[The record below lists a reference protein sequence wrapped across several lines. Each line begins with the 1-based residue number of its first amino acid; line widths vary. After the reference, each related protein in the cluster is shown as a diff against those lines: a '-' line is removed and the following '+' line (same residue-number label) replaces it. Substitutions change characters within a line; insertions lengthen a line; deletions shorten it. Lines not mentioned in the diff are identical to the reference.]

1 MLSPDGRV
9 VMVSGANRGIGL
21 AVARCLYEKG
31 YRLSLGGR
39 DAAKL
44 AASVG
49 DLTAVAARLPDPPV
63 LATCLWFTAE
73 GECLPAPAGH
83 AELIRQRM
91 GLHPSIGGDLR
102 ASACRNRG
110 WLALER
116 EEAGRITLWHHSR
129 SHPAASNAAR
139 DWLTRHADEVS
150 SVTRCVEVDGT
161 FGEVQHGSASEAA
174 AALDRIAYSTDHPPV
189 PLQVDRRALDGLPA
203 SLDKDRVITTEFDAR
218 DRASCEAWVARTA
231 DHFGRIDGLV
241 NNAGISLKVGIED
254 DDEDAYDAMW
264 EVNVKGPLRLIR
276 LALPYLRRSGSGR
289 IVNVSSLSGK
299 RVKNEN
305 AGYAMSKFAV
315 IALTHAVRRIG
326 WEDGVRATA
335 ICPSFVATD
344 MTAHV
349 TAVTRGEMI
358 QPGDL
363 AELVATALALPNNAV
378 VAELLVNC
386 RLEDM
391 F

>member
-44 AASVG
+44 
-49 DLTAVAARLPDPPV
+49 VAAH
-63 LATCLWFTAE
+63 
-73 GECLPAPAGH
+73 GELEKA
-83 AELIRQRM
+83 
-91 GLHPSIGGDLR
+91 R
-102 ASACRNRG
+102 A
-110 WLALER
+110 
-116 EEAGRITLWHHSR
+116 ITV
-129 SHPAASNAAR
+129 A
-139 DWLTRHADEVS
+139 
-150 SVTRCVEVDGT
+150 
-161 FGEVQHGSASEAA
+161 
-174 AALDRIAYSTDHPPV
+174 
-189 PLQVDRRALDGLPA
+189 
-203 SLDKDRVITTEFDAR
+203 FDAC
-218 DRASCEAWVARTA
+218 DRASCEAWIARTVSE
-231 DHFGRIDGLV
+231 FGRIDALV

-276 LALPYLRRSGSGR
+276 LALPYLRHSGSGR

-363 AELVATALALPNNAV
+363 AELVATALALPKNAV